1 MNHKPLE
8 PPQSIIKFANIIFF
22 LGILFCLL
30 ITAYATYRI
39 FNPIYVPNL
48 GDGGIKTFY
57 IFSMISG
64 CVFASLFGLGLKKL
78 SNNLK
83 VNLSILIFTIGVSI
97 YGFETYLELSHK
109 DTKTRMDALEDLK
122 VSGVEGFP
130 NVFPYN
136 LIESNGLVS
145 DKGRIYPLGTI
156 SNSKTILSNE
166 AGFYPIIETDEHGFN
181 NPKGLYVKNKV
192 DILLTGDSYTE
203 GFSVHSNE
211 TIGAVLRQLD
221 YNTIS
226 VGKSGNGP
234 LLELAA
240 LKEYGEPLKP
250 KIVLWL
256 YYINDLSG
264 LKNEMKSSILNKYLD
279 EDNYSQNLISKQK
292 EIDSVLKNYI
302 RVEWIKKN
310 KKENLANN
318 PVVKIV
324 KLYNLRMRINVKPTS
339 EPIVLP
345 TPVFKD
351 VLLKAMKT
359 VSSWNGQMY
368 FVYLPDW
375 NRYSSGIKH
384 PNRDFVIQTVKELN
398 IPIIDIHR
406 EVFEPHQDPLS
417 LFPFREYN
425 HYNADGYKLVSEA
438 IGKRL
443 ITDGYISIK

>member
-203 GFSVHSNE
+203 GFSVHSN
-211 TIGAVLRQLD
+211 A
-221 YNTIS
+221 
-226 VGKSGNGP
+226 
-234 LLELAA
+234 
-240 LKEYGEPLKP
+240 
-250 KIVLWL
+250 
-256 YYINDLSG
+256 
-264 LKNEMKSSILNKYLD
+264 
-279 EDNYSQNLISKQK
+279 
-292 EIDSVLKNYI
+292 I
-302 RVEWIKKN
+302 RVLVFTIRNDAWLIQWKWICPFKSAMADVSEQGVCIALVWFLPN
-310 KKENLANN
+310 RVNSRPTGRENTF
-318 PVVKIV
+318 IQ
-324 KLYNLRMRINVKPTS
+324 
-339 EPIVLP
+339 
-345 TPVFKD
+345 F
-351 VLLKAMKT
+351 VLLKFERFGLLG
-359 VSSWNGQMY
+359 SGQ
-368 FVYLPDW
+368 
-375 NRYSSGIKH
+375 
-384 PNRDFVIQTVKELN
+384 
-398 IPIIDIHR
+398 
-406 EVFEPHQDPLS
+406 PHCL
-417 LFPFREYN
+417 
-425 HYNADGYKLVSEA
+425 
-438 IGKRL
+438 
-443 ITDGYISIK
+443 